1 MSSGLALTWLPAEA
15 IHVNQS
21 QRGIGRERF
30 FGAFER
36 QLGLLAD
43 APQPFRTLLH
53 LALLEQVAATRFP
66 GEPNGPRFSRFVRD
80 FAAWPDAD
88 RVSLQQVHASKRAS
102 RCPGLAEEVGRRL
115 KGWELGARIWRG
127 SEIDPFAGELA
138 TAQEATSDEAKA
150 ATDLID
156 RCRYASLLW
165 RLRNFRAHEGRSP
178 AASFPFQEPLEL
190 YYYLHG
196 PDDGDYR
203 LVIPDELVRL
213 LVVRSATNLR
223 AWFETEDRDP
233 YDSFP
238 DRRSWID

>member
-1 MSSGLALTWLPAEA
+1 MTQPRRQSGRDA
-15 IHVNQS
+15 
-21 QRGIGRERF
+21 F
-30 FGAFER
+30 FRAFER
-36 QLGLLAD
+36 QLGLLID

-53 LALLEQVAATRFP
+53 LALLEQLAATRFP
-66 GEPNGPRFSRFVRD
+66 GEPNGPRFSRFLRD

-88 RVSLQQVHASKRAS
+88 RVSLQQVQASKRAS
-102 RCPGLAEEVGRRL
+102 RCPGLAEEVDRRL

-138 TAQEATSDEAKA
+138 MAQEATSDEAKA

-165 RLRNFRAHEGRSP
+165 KLRNFRAHEGRSP
-178 AASFPFQEPLEL
+178 AASFPFAEPLQP
-190 YYYLHG
+190 YYYLRG
-196 PDDGDYR
+196 PDEGDYR
-203 LVIPDELVRL
+203 LVIPDELVRA

-223 AWFETEDRDP
+223 EWFEAEDRDP

-238 DRRSWID
+238 DRKSWID